1 MIKFSQEKV
10 LLLHKLITE
19 ETGGDPNVRD
29 IALLNRA
36 LESAFQTFDGQELYP
51 TKEEKGARIGYA
63 LISNHAF
70 VDGNKRIGMY
80 VLLTFLETNGIKI
93 RPTVDDVARVGLAVA
108 AGEMQYED
116 LLEWIHDNKSIIV
129 FRANGIRKQ
138 THRAKRPWVCFFA

>member
-19 ETGGDPNVRD
+19 ETGGDPNIRD
-29 IALLNRA
+29 LALLDSA

-63 LISNHAF
+63 LMSNHAF

-80 VLLTFLETNGIKI
+80 VLLTFLEVNGIRI
-93 RPTVDDVARVGLAVA
+93 YPSEEEVVRVGLAVA
-108 AGEMQYED
+108 SGEMKYEE
-116 LLEWIHDNKSIIV
+116 LLEWILENK
-129 FRANGIRKQ
+129 
-138 THRAKRPWVCFFA
+138 

>member
-10 LLLHKLITE
+10 LLLHKLITA

-29 IALLNRA
+29 IALLNSA

-51 TKEEKGARIGYA
+51 TMEEKGARIGYA

-116 LLEWIHDNKSIIV
+116 LLEWIQDNK
-129 FRANGIRKQ
+129 
-138 THRAKRPWVCFFA
+138 